1 MPSLETEYQ
10 EALDYLYSYVDFSL
24 TRNLQFSPESFTL
37 THMTELLRQMG
48 DPHTRYPVIHIAGTK
63 GKGSTGAMI
72 ASILQAAGYKVGFY
86 SSPHLED
93 FCERIQINRH
103 YIPHQ
108 RLVDIVDRMK
118 PAVDRIK
125 RLTTFELTTT
135 AGFLYFAE
143 EQVDVAVI
151 EVGLGGRLDS
161 TNVVDPLVSVITSIS
176 LDHMNVLGDSVEKI
190 AAEKGGIIKPGKPV
204 VISHQQPPVMRV
216 LENIAAE
223 KNAQIYR
230 VDSLFTGEVLSRS
243 LGQQTLRLSP
253 TPGKGGEAVDF
264 ETPLLGDHQLE
275 NAATAYTCARILQQ
289 GDFSISPEAIRNGF
303 AQVKWPGRFEVLQ
316 AEPGIIIDSA
326 HNQDSALKLARTIET
341 NFPRAEVILVFGASE
356 DKDVAGM
363 FKELL
368 PHANSLILTQSIHPR
383 SFPAEQ
389 LARLAEPYQI
399 PARVV
404 LPLETAVEAGMQEL
418 KPGKV
423 MIVCGSI
430 FVAAGARQHLRE
442 HWNLPRL

>member
-1 MPSLETEYQ
+1 MPSIETDYQ
-10 EALDYLYSYVDFSL
+10 ETLDYLYSYVDFSL
-24 TRNLQFSPESFTL
+24 TRNLQFSQESFTL
-37 THMTELLRQMG
+37 THITELLSQMG

-72 ASILQAAGYKVGFY
+72 ASILQEAGYKTGFY

-93 FCERIQINRH
+93 FCERIQINRNN
-103 YIPHQ
+103 ISHQ
-108 RLVDIVDRMK
+108 RLVDIVGRMK
-118 PAVDRIK
+118 PAVEGIK

-143 EQVDVAVI
+143 EHVDVAVI

-161 TNVVDPLVSVITSIS
+161 TNVVDPLISVITSIS
-176 LDHMNVLGDSVEKI
+176 LDHMSVLGNSVEKI

-204 VISHQQPPVMRV
+204 VISHQQPSVMRV
-216 LENIAAE
+216 LETIAAD
-223 KNAQIYR
+223 KNAEIFR
-230 VDSLFTGEVLSRS
+230 ADTLFTPSVISRS
-243 LGQQTLRLSP
+243 LKEQTFRLFP
-253 TPGKGGEAVDF
+253 APGTDGEVVEFDM
-264 ETPLLGDHQLE
+264 PLLGDHQLE
-275 NAATAYTCARILQQ
+275 NAATAYTCAKILQQ
-289 GDFSISPEAIRNGF
+289 MEFFISPGAIRDGF

-341 NFPRAEVILVFGASE
+341 YFPWAEVILVFGASE

-368 PHANSLILTQSIHPR
+368 PTVNSLILTQSIHPR
-383 SFPAEQ
+383 SFSAEK
-389 LARLAEPYQI
+389 LAGIAEPYKI
-399 PARVV
+399 PTQVV
-404 LPLETAVEAGMQEL
+404 LPLEEAVVTGMQQL
-418 KPGKV
+418 ISGKV

-430 FVAAGARQHLRE
+430 FVAAGARQYLRE
-442 HWNLPRL
+442 HWKLPRL